1 MPVGP
6 NRQSSSSR
14 LAPQPRNREQASA
27 VKRASGIPV
36 GGGKASN
43 SDARTPRQMKLM
55 KINKGAAGRPEP
67 PQCQNDWENRASR
80 NSPNFAVALNCGIG
94 SSSLNADVNAFDRLQ
109 IVRDVNSSYF
119 GSK

>member
-43 SDARTPRQMKLM
+43 SDARTPRQMKL
-55 KINKGAAGRPEP
+55 KKLIKERRAGRNRRNVRTTGRTEP
-67 PQCQNDWENRASR
+67 PETLPT
-80 NSPNFAVALNCGIG
+80 SP
-94 SSSLNADVNAFDRLQ
+94 SP
-109 IVRDVNSSYF
+109 
-119 GSK
+119 